1 MRLNDGQC
9 GLLEH
14 SVKRELARLADIMRT
29 SLEADNLS
37 AVYASA
43 CDILALI
50 DDCREPTD
58 ARIRQERVADSEA
71 N

>member
-1 MRLNDGQC
+1 VR
-9 GLLEH
+9 
-14 SVKRELARLADIMRT
+14 RELARLADVMRN
-29 SLEADNLS
+29 SLEANDLS

-58 ARIRQERVADSEA
+58 ARIRQARVADGEA
-71 N
+71 S